1 MGIVKVE
8 KINLVD
14 EVYKQIRQQITS
26 GNWKEGEKIASENQ
40 LTESFAVSRV
50 VIREQSKELR
60 RAGY

>member
-14 EVYKQIRQQITS
+14 EVYKQIRQQITF